1 MPKLHYSL
9 LLIFCASVAIS
20 GGETNQAARGALPL
34 PPQKPAPLPDEQL
47 LIQRTYET
55 ILPLDE
61 KGFQRLPP
69 PKPGEWLAHYR
80 EEPQSLERY
89 KMRAT
94 IRPSPDRRTI
104 VLQPL
109 GTFDNEG
116 TQILQLMK
124 EYAEIFFQ
132 LPARV
137 EPALAW
143 DESIPKLT
151 RQLPVSRR
159 VGRYSKQYDGETIM
173 DSFLKQ
179 RVPTD
184 AAVYLGITLED
195 LCTSDTNYVFG
206 VASFKDRVGIYS
218 LARYFPEFWGLPRVE
233 DSTTKALR
241 RACKVLNH
249 ETGHMFGVSHCVF
262 FRCSMNGSN
271 TLEETDRAPA
281 HFCPLCQRKLMW
293 NIGYNPLKRFKE
305 LQTFYAKNKLDDEAE
320 WMTQRIENWKKIEEQ
335 ERIKAVTDE

>member
-1 MPKLHYSL
+1 MRCL
-9 LLIFCASVAIS
+9 LLMLFCAIS
-20 GGETNQAARGALPL
+20 ALLAGENTQAARGALPL
-34 PPQKPAPLPDEQL
+34 PPQQPAPLPEEQA
-47 LIQRTYET
+47 LILKTYET

-69 PKPGEWLAHYR
+69 AKPGEWLAHYK
-80 EEPQSLERY
+80 EDPQTIERY
-89 KMRAT
+89 RMRAK
-94 IRPSPDRRTI
+94 IRPAPDRKTI

-109 GTFDNEG
+109 GTFDDEG
-116 TQILQLMK
+116 NQLLQVMK
-124 EYAEIFFQ
+124 EYAQVFFQ

-137 EPALAW
+137 EPALPW

-179 RVPTD
+179 RVPAD

-195 LCTSDTNYVFG
+195 LCTPDTNYVFG
-206 VASFKDRVGIYS
+206 VASFKDRVGVYS
-218 LARYFPEFWGLPRVE
+218 LARYFPEFWGITRTE
-233 DSTTKALR
+233 DSATQALR

-249 ETGHMFGVSHCVF
+249 ETGHMFGISHCVF
-262 FRCSMNGSN
+262 YRCSMNGSN
-271 TLEETDRAPA
+271 TLEETDRAPV

-293 NIGYNPLKRFKE
+293 NIGYEPLKRFKE
-305 LQTFYAKNKLDDEAE
+305 LRTFYAKNKLEDEAM
-320 WMTQRIENWKKIEEQ
+320 WMTERIENWKKIEQ
-335 ERIKAVTDE
+335 LERIKAVTDE

>member
-1 MPKLHYSL
+1 MPISRCSL
-9 LLIFCASVAIS
+9 LLLFCAAVTLFA
-20 GGETNQAARGALPL
+20 GENTQSARGVLPL
-34 PPQKPAPLPDEQL
+34 PPEKPALPSDEQL
-47 LIQRTYET
+47 LIQRTFDT

-61 KGFQRLPP
+61 RGFQRLPP

-80 EEPQSLERY
+80 EDPQTLERY

-94 IRPSPDRRTI
+94 IRPSPDRRTV

-109 GTFDNEG
+109 GTFDKEG
-116 TQILQLMK
+116 TQILQRMK

-137 EPALAW
+137 EPVLDW

-173 DSFLKQ
+173 DHFLKQ
-179 RVPTD
+179 RVPAD

-195 LCTSDTNYVFG
+195 LCTPDTNYVFG
-206 VASFKDRVGIYS
+206 VASFKDRVGVYS
-218 LARYFPEFWGLPRVE
+218 LARYFPEFWGLPRTD

-249 ETGHMFGVSHCVF
+249 ETGHMFGISHCVF
-262 FRCSMNGSN
+262 YRCSMNGSN
-271 TLEETDRAPA
+271 TLEETDRAPV

-305 LQTFYAKNKLDDEAE
+305 LQAFYAKNDLEDEAE
-320 WMTQRIENWKKIEEQ
+320 WMTLRVENWKKVEEL
-335 ERIKAVTDE
+335 ERIKTVTDE